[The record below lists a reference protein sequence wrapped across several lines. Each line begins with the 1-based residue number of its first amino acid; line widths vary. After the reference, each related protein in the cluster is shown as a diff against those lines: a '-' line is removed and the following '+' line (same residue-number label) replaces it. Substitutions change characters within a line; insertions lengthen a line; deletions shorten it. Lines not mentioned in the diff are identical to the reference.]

1 MSSPV
6 LIWGATGQARVL
18 ADFLPDLGY
27 RIVAFVDR
35 NPEVTSPLPGIPL
48 LTGEPG
54 FRQWISQH
62 PPPGALVALGGDRG
76 GDRLALQELLAA
88 AGCGI
93 LTVVHPSATV
103 AGNAGIGPGSQI
115 LAGAVVGADASL
127 GAAVILNTRASADHE
142 CRLEDGVHLAPA
154 ATLCGGVRVGRLTLI
169 GAGAV
174 VLPRIRIGAGVVVGA
189 GSVVTRDLPDNVIAF
204 GNPARIV
211 RARLTPGDT
220 P

>member
-6 LIWGATGQARVL
+6 LIWGATGQSRVL

-35 NPEVTSPLPGIPL
+35 NPGVTSPVPGIPL
-48 LTGEPG
+48 LNGEPG
-54 FRQWISQH
+54 FREWIAHH
-62 PPPGALVALGGDRG
+62 PAPGALVAVGGDRG
-76 GDRLALQELLAA
+76 ADRLALQELLAT
-88 AGCGI
+88 AGCTI
-93 LTVVHPSATV
+93 LTAVHPAATV
-103 AGNAGIGPGSQI
+103 AGSARIGVGSQI
-115 LAGAVVGADASL
+115 LAGAVVGAAASL
-127 GAAVILNTRASADHE
+127 GAAVIINTRASADHE

-154 ATLCGGVRVGRLTLI
+154 ATLCGLVQVGRGTLI